1 MLSRCNFLKGCLGY
15 SKTMRSH
22 AEAKKLGGFR
32 VHLLALLLDAPYGE
46 KKLVSAGGKSK
57 K

>member
-1 MLSRCNFLKGCLGY
+1 
-15 SKTMRSH
+15 MRSH